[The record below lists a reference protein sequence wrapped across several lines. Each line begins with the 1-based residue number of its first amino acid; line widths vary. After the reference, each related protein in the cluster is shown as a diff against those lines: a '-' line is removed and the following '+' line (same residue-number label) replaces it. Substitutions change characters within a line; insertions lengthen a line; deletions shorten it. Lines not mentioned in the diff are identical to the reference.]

1 MDPCS
6 QEVLIYDICFR
17 VVFFTAL
24 IHTDC
29 VELPE
34 PGYCPLFSRGNLPRE
49 GFRGCDTNSA
59 IRKWCL
65 DS

>member
-29 VELPE
+29 VELLE
-34 PGYCPLFSRGNLPRE
+34 PGYCPLFLEVTFHG
-49 GFRGCDTNSA
+49 
-59 IRKWCL
+59 K
-65 DS
+65 DSVVATLTALFASGA